1 MQNYRYI
8 LAIALT
14 LAVILGWNYI
24 AEPLGLIPPKEVTQ
38 NANNSQT
45 NASAPVLVTEQGV
58 QSSNSSAQPLQLTQ
72 VPELPK
78 GRLIEVKTPL
88 YSAQFNATGGILTS
102 FSLNK
107 YSQTLEDKSPFAMV
121 TEQAAVTAPLGLLL
135 NESPTWII
143 GEWDSKSESLDLAGS
158 SQGMISFVWEY
169 SGIRLVRELHFKA
182 DDYLIEEKI
191 RLENLGSQAV
201 SFSMG
206 YTMKTAALNNPD
218 EKYNATEIGYL
229 SPSDSFNHEADLEDL
244 NIGLQEEA
252 VRWGSIQSNFFMAA
266 AIPSGETSMKAQF
279 KDGVYRVALNTP
291 QLTLNTTQ
299 PLELSSK
306 YYLGPKK
313 KDTLE
318 VANADLDAAMY
329 KYFKFIAEPMIM
341 FLSFL
346 YKYLGNYGLAII
358 ALTLIIKVILWPLS
372 RKSYKSMEKMRQL
385 QPMIKKIQEK
395 HKDDKQQA
403 SAETM
408 RLYKTYKVNPAGGC
422 LPMLMQIPIFIGLY
436 QGLLN
441 AVELRHAP
449 FITYLPF
456 THKIWLADLSAM
468 DPFYITPI
476 VMGASMFLTQK
487 MSPPMGDPTQAKV
500 MMFMP
505 VIFTFLFIN
514 FPSGLV
520 VYWLV
525 NNVFSLGQQWFTMR
539 KKKAKPQSA
548 TTETIDVTAEADTA
562 RPVAK
567 TATKKTKKK
576 TESPS

>member
-1 MQNYRYI
+1 M
-8 LAIALT
+8 
-14 LAVILGWNYI
+14 
-24 AEPLGLIPPKEVTQ
+24 
-38 NANNSQT
+38 
-45 NASAPVLVTEQGV
+45 
-58 QSSNSSAQPLQLTQ
+58 
-72 VPELPK
+72 
-78 GRLIEVKTPL
+78 
-88 YSAQFNATGGILTS
+88 
-102 FSLNK
+102 
-107 YSQTLEDKSPFAMV
+107 
-121 TEQAAVTAPLGLLL
+121 
-135 NESPTWII
+135 
-143 GEWDSKSESLDLAGS
+143 
-158 SQGMISFVWEY
+158 
-169 SGIRLVRELHFKA
+169 
-182 DDYLIEEKI
+182 KI
-191 RLENLGSQAV
+191 RLENMGTQAV
-201 SFSMG
+201 ALSLG
-206 YTMKTAALNNPD
+206 YTMKTAALTNPD
-218 EKYNATEIGYL
+218 EKYNATEIGFL

-266 AIPSGETSMKAQF
+266 VIPSAESSMKAQF
-279 KDGVYRVALNTP
+279 KDGVYRIALNTP

-306 YYLGPKK
+306 YYFGPKK
-313 KDTLE
+313 KDTLA

-539 KKKAKPQSA
+539 KKKGKGQSI
-548 TTETIDVTAEADTA
+548 TETIDVAPEAGKA
-562 RPVAK
+562 QPPAK
-567 TATKKTKKK
+567 NAVKKTKKK

>member
-24 AEPLGLIPPKEVTQ
+24 AEPLGLVPPQEVTQ
-38 NANNSQT
+38 GANTPQA
-45 NASAPVLVTEQGV
+45 NASAPMLVSEQGV
-58 QSSNSSAQPLQLTQ
+58 QSAENPAQPLQIAQ
-72 VPELPK
+72 VQELPK
-78 GRLIEVKTPL
+78 GKLISVKTPL
-88 YSAQFNATGGILTS
+88 YSAEFNATGGILTS

-107 YSQTLEDKSPFAMV
+107 YTQTLEDKSPFAMI
-121 TEQAAVTAPLGLLL
+121 TAQAAVTAPMGLLL

-143 GEWDSKSESLDLAGS
+143 GQWDSESENLDL
-158 SQGMISFVWEY
+158 QGDEGGTLSFVWEY
-169 SGIRLVRELHFKA
+169 SGIKLVRELHFKA
-182 DDYLIEEKI
+182 NNYLIEEKI
-191 RLENLGSQAV
+191 RLENLGSQALA
-201 SFSMG
+201 FSLG
-206 YTMKTAALNNPD
+206 YTMKTAPLNNPD
-218 EKYNATEIGYL
+218 EKYNVSEIGFL
-229 SPSDSFNHEADLEDL
+229 TPSDSFKYEADLEDL

-252 VRWGSIQSNFFMAA
+252 VRWASVQSNFFLAA
-266 AIPSGETSMKAQF
+266 VIPSSEASLKGQF
-279 KDGVYRVALNTP
+279 KDGIYRITLNTS
-291 QLTLNTTQ
+291 QLTLNTAQ

-318 VANADLDAAMY
+318 VADANLQASMY

-358 ALTLIIKVILWPLS
+358 ALTIIIKIVLWPLS

-456 THKIWLADLSAM
+456 TDKIWLADLSAM

-539 KKKAKPQSA
+539 KKKVKSQAA
-548 TTETIDVTAEADTA
+548 TAEVVDSAPVADA
-562 RPVAK
+562 GKPVAK
-567 TATKKTKKK
+567 TVAKKTKKK

>member
-24 AEPLGLIPPKEVTQ
+24 AEPLGLIPPKETTQ
-38 NANNSQT
+38 NVNTSQA

-58 QSSNSSAQPLQLTQ
+58 ENANLAQPLQLTQ
-72 VPELPK
+72 AQELPK
-78 GRLIEVKTPL
+78 GKLIEVKTPL

-102 FSLNK
+102 FNLNK
-107 YSQTLEDKSPFAMV
+107 YTQTLEDKNPFAMV
-121 TEQAAVTAPLGLLL
+121 TEQAAVTAPMGLLL

-143 GEWDSKSESLDLAGS
+143 GQWESKSENLNLEGS
-158 SQGMISFVWEY
+158 NQGMISFTWEY
-169 SGIRLVRELHFKA
+169 SGIKLVRELHFKA

-191 RLENLGSQAV
+191 RLENMGTQAV
-201 SFSMG
+201 AFSLG
-206 YTMKTAALNNPD
+206 YTMKTAALTNPD
-218 EKYNATEIGYL
+218 EKYNATEIGFL

-266 AIPSGETSMKAQF
+266 VIPNAESSMKAQF
-279 KDGVYRVALNTP
+279 KDGVYRIALNTP

-306 YYLGPKK
+306 YYFGPKK
-313 KDTLE
+313 KDTLA

-539 KKKAKPQSA
+539 KKKGKGQSI
-548 TTETIDVTAEADTA
+548 TETIDVAPEAGKA
-562 RPVAK
+562 QPPAK
-567 TATKKTKKK
+567 NAVKKTKKK

>member
-24 AEPLGLIPPKEVTQ
+24 AEPLGLIPPKETTQ
-38 NANNSQT
+38 NVNTSQA

-58 QSSNSSAQPLQLTQ
+58 ENANLAQPLQLTQ
-72 VPELPK
+72 AQELPK
-78 GRLIEVKTPL
+78 GKLIEVKTPL

-102 FSLNK
+102 FNLNK
-107 YSQTLEDKSPFAMV
+107 YTQTLEDKNPFAMV
-121 TEQAAVTAPLGLLL
+121 TEQAAVTAPMGLLL

-143 GEWDSKSESLDLAGS
+143 GQWESKSENLNLEGS
-158 SQGMISFVWEY
+158 NQGMISFTWEY
-169 SGIRLVRELHFKA
+169 SGIKLVRELHFKA

-191 RLENLGSQAV
+191 RLENMGTQAV
-201 SFSMG
+201 AFSLG
-206 YTMKTAALNNPD
+206 YTMKTAALTNPD
-218 EKYNATEIGYL
+218 EKYNATEIGFL

-266 AIPSGETSMKAQF
+266 VIPSAESSMKAQF
-279 KDGVYRVALNTP
+279 KDGVYRIALNTP

-306 YYLGPKK
+306 YYFGPKK
-313 KDTLE
+313 KDTLA

-539 KKKAKPQSA
+539 KKKGKGQSI
-548 TTETIDVTAEADTA
+548 TETIDVAPEAGKA
-562 RPVAK
+562 QPPAK
-567 TATKKTKKK
+567 NAAKKTKKK